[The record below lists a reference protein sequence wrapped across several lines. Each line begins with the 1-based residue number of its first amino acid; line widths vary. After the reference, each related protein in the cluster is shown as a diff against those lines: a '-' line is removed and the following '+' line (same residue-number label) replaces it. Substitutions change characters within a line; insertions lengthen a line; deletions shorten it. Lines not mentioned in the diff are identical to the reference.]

1 MTNIDYALIVGV
13 LVLVAVV
20 AVRIFWG
27 RRRKAEQMPAPEIKV
42 PKTSTVVDRGA
53 AETAPVKP
61 PQTAEVGSA
70 SVESAASVA
79 PSAIAE
85 KPVAEDK
92 ADSSEIRQSERERPA
107 EKKPAPQH
115 EEIVDP
121 LVLIK
126 TFSAPVEK
134 RIEAIREAGR
144 KKMAEAVPALIEAL
158 YEPDQSVSLAATE
171 SLGQIGDPSAIEPLI
186 EISRR
191 SDAALIKAI
200 SHENEKPPKAEAE
213 KNQEEEANANPYK
226 FKEMVVFKI
235 DQLPVEYFQPDGTPL
250 PRKELVVR
258 GLKDNSQQMRQMA
271 AKAAIGLDSEEVVE
285 PLIEA
290 LANPFEVESVRFMAA
305 EALGGMQNDKS
316 VESLLRALKDE
327 NVAVRYSAAA
337 ALSGRKDE
345 RVLAALIEAIDDPD
359 RFVKASVAY
368 ALGTTLEP
376 EALKALFRCVTDE
389 NDVVRFS
396 AAKAIAAFPYDEVFA
411 QLETMAGQKSRESKL
426 VRVEVLGQMKDER
439 SIRALK
445 DLLKD
450 SDSEVSY
457 KASLALMGNENLEVL
472 EELIAVSRKLDD
484 ELKQLASRNAQLGN
498 TKTMTEEAVIPERV
512 STGQVK
518 KLEEIGALPP
528 NLEKLRR
535 SLLDASPNIR
545 GSAANTLGDF
555 QQPEA
560 VALLAAAARD
570 ENEFVRASAVN
581 SLGRIGSSEALDFV
595 IVYEKDA
602 SEEVR
607 YAVVKALSSSNSD
620 IARECLGRV
629 SKNDRSKNVKR
640 AARLALEKLN
650 A

>member
-13 LVLVAVV
+13 VVLVAIV
-20 AVRIFWG
+20 AVRIFVG
-27 RRRKAEQMPAPEIKV
+27 RRRKAEQIPAPEIKV
-42 PKTSTVVDRGA
+42 PKTAVTVDRLA
-53 AETAPVKP
+53 SEAAPVKSP
-61 PQTAEVGSA
+61 RTAEVETVAAAAASA
-70 SVESAASVA
+70 SATT
-79 PSAIAE
+79 E
-85 KPVAEDK
+85 KAGTEDK
-92 ADSSEIRQSERERPA
+92 SASSEVRAPVRDRPV
-107 EKKPAPQH
+107 EKKPVPQYD
-115 EEIVDP
+115 EITDP

-134 RIEAIREAGR
+134 RIEAIIEAGQ
-144 KKMAEAVPALIEAL
+144 KKFIEAVPALIEAL
-158 YEPDQSVSLAATE
+158 YEPDQSISLAATE
-171 SLGQIGDPSAIEPLI
+171 SLGLIGDPRAIEPLL
-186 EISRR
+186 EVSRR

-200 SHENEKPPKAEAE
+200 GQENEKQSKAETE
-213 KNQEEEANANPYK
+213 KPQEEEINANPYK

-271 AKAAIGLDSEEVVE
+271 AKAAIGLDSEDVVE

-316 VESLLRALKDE
+316 VESLLKALKDE

-411 QLETMAGQKSRESKL
+411 QLEAFSGQTGREAKL

-445 DLLKD
+445 SLLND

-457 KASLALMGNENLEVL
+457 KASLALMGNENLDVL
-472 EELIAVSRKLDD
+472 EELIAASRRLDD
-484 ELKQLASRNAQLGN
+484 ELKLLASRNSQLGN
-498 TKTMTEEAVIPERV
+498 AKARTSETATPEKV

-535 SLLDASPNIR
+535 SLLDSSPNIR

-560 VALLAAAARD
+560 VAMLAAAARD

-581 SLGRIGSSEALDFV
+581 SLGRIGSAEALDFV
-595 IVYEKDA
+595 ITYEKDA

-607 YAVVKALSSSNSD
+607 YAVVKALSASSSE
-620 IARECLGRV
+620 IARECLSRV

>member
-13 LVLVAVV
+13 LVLVAIV
-20 AVRIFWG
+20 AVRIFVG

-42 PKTSTVVDRGA
+42 PKTAATVDQTAQESARLNPVRA
-53 AETAPVKP
+53 AE
-61 PQTAEVGSA
+61 AEP
-70 SVESAASVA
+70 SAAT
-79 PSAIAE
+79 AE
-85 KPVAEDK
+85 KPIKEDK
-92 ADSSEIRQSERERPA
+92 PATSEATAASRERPA
-107 EKKPAPQH
+107 DKTPAPQY
-115 EEIVDP
+115 EEITDP

-134 RIEAIREAGR
+134 RIEAIREAGQ
-144 KKMAEAVPALIEAL
+144 KKIVEAVPALIEAL
-158 YEPDQSVSLAATE
+158 YEPDQSISLAATE
-171 SLGQIGDPSAIEPLI
+171 SLGQIGDPRAIEPLL
-186 EISRR
+186 EVSRR

-200 SHENEKPPKAEAE
+200 GHDNEKPTKADAE
-213 KNQEEEANANPYK
+213 KNQEEEIDANPYK

-250 PRKELVVR
+250 PRKDLVVR

-271 AKAAIGLDSEEVVE
+271 AKAAIGLDNEDVVE

-411 QLETMAGQKSRESKL
+411 QLETLSAQSGRDAKL

-439 SIRALK
+439 SIKALK
-445 DLLKD
+445 KLLND

-472 EELIAVSRKLDD
+472 EELIAVSRRLDD
-484 ELKQLASRNAQLGN
+484 ELKLLASRNAQLGN
-498 TKTMTEEAVIPERV
+498 AKTRTAEKPAPEKI

-518 KLEEIGALPP
+518 KLEEIGPLPP

-535 SLLDASPNIR
+535 SLLDTSPNIR

-560 VALLAAAARD
+560 VALLSAAARD

-581 SLGRIGSSEALDFV
+581 SLGRIGSAEAIDFV
-595 IVYEKDA
+595 ISYEKDS

-607 YAVVKALSSSNSD
+607 YAVVKALSPSSSE
-620 IARECLGRV
+620 IARECLGRI

>member
-13 LVLVAVV
+13 VVLVAIV
-20 AVRIFWG
+20 AVRILVG
-27 RRRKAEQMPAPEIKV
+27 RRRKAEQIPAPEIKV
-42 PKTSTVVDRGA
+42 PKTAVTSERVVSESA
-53 AETAPVKP
+53 PIKPVK
-61 PQTAEVGSA
+61 TAEVDAASTAAVSAATAFNKTVAEEKSAAAEASA
-70 SVESAASVA
+70 S
-79 PSAIAE
+79 P
-85 KPVAEDK
+85 
-92 ADSSEIRQSERERPA
+92 RERPV
-107 EKKPAPQH
+107 EKKPSPQY
-115 EEIVDP
+115 EEITDP

-134 RIEAIREAGR
+134 RIEAIIEAG
-144 KKMAEAVPALIEAL
+144 KKKFIEAVPALIEAL
-158 YEPDQSVSLAATE
+158 YEPDQSISLAATE
-171 SLGQIGDPSAIEPLI
+171 SLGLIGDPRAIEPLL
-186 EISRR
+186 EVSRR
-191 SDAALIKAI
+191 SDAALIRAI
-200 SHENEKPPKAEAE
+200 GQENEKKPKAEAE
-213 KNQEEEANANPYK
+213 KPQEEEINANPYK

-271 AKAAIGLDSEEVVE
+271 AKAAIGLDSEDVVE

-316 VESLLRALKDE
+316 VESLLKALKDE

-376 EALKALFRCVTDE
+376 DALKALFRCLTDE

-411 QLETMAGQKSRESKL
+411 QLETFSARTDREAKL
-426 VRVEVLGQMKDER
+426 VRVEVLGQLKDER
-439 SIRALK
+439 SVNALK
-445 DLLKD
+445 SFLND

-457 KASLALMGNENLEVL
+457 KASLALMGNENLDVL
-472 EELIAVSRKLDD
+472 EELIAASRRLDD
-484 ELKQLASRNAQLGN
+484 ELKLLASRNAQLGN
-498 TKTMTEEAVIPERV
+498 PRTRTSEPPAPEKV

-581 SLGRIGSSEALDFV
+581 SLGRIGAAEALDFV
-595 IVYEKDA
+595 IAYEKDA

-607 YAVVKALSSSNSD
+607 YAVVKALSSSNSE
-620 IARECLGRV
+620 IARECLGRIA
-629 SKNDRSKNVKR
+629 KNDRSKNVKR

>member
-13 LVLVAVV
+13 VVLVAVV
-20 AVRIFWG
+20 AVRIFVG

-42 PKTSTVVDRGA
+42 PKTA
-53 AETAPVKP
+53 TAS
-61 PQTAEVGSA
+61 ER
-70 SVESAASVA
+70 VA
-79 PSAIAE
+79 PQFTQP
-85 KPVAEDK
+85 KPIRTDEAAAVAP
-92 ADSSEIRQSERERPA
+92 ADSSAKHEKSIAEEQPAAAEPVSSVRERPA
-107 EKKPAPQH
+107 EKKPTPQY
-115 EEIVDP
+115 EEITDP

-134 RIEAIREAGR
+134 RIEAIREAGQ

-158 YEPDQSVSLAATE
+158 YEPDQSISLAATE
-171 SLGQIGDPSAIEPLI
+171 SLGQIGDPRAIEPLL
-186 EISRR
+186 EVSRR
-191 SDAALIKAI
+191 SDAALIRAI
-200 SHENEKPPKAEAE
+200 GHDSEKQPRVEAE
-213 KNQEEEANANPYK
+213 KAQEDEANANPYK

-258 GLKDNSQQMRQMA
+258 GPKDNSQQMRQMA
-271 AKAAIGLDSEEVVE
+271 AKAAIGLDSEDVVE

-396 AAKAIAAFPYDEVFA
+396 AAKAIAAFPYDEVFT
-411 QLETMAGQKSRESKL
+411 QLDAMSGQQSREAKL
-426 VRVEVLGQMKDER
+426 VKVEVLGQMKDER
-439 SIRALK
+439 SISALK
-445 DLLKD
+445 GLLND

-472 EELIAVSRKLDD
+472 EELIAVSRRLDD

-498 TKTMTEEAVIPERV
+498 QKTRTAEPAAPEKM

-518 KLEEIGALPP
+518 KLEEIGSLPP

-535 SLLDASPNIR
+535 SLLDSSPNIR

-560 VALLAAAARD
+560 IALLAAAARD

-581 SLGRIGSSEALDFV
+581 SLGRIGSAEALDFV
-595 IVYEKDA
+595 VVYEKDA

-607 YAVVKALSSSNSD
+607 YAVVKALSASSSE
-620 IARECLGRV
+620 IARECLSRV

>member
-13 LVLVAVV
+13 VVLVAVV
-20 AVRIFWG
+20 AVRIFVG

-42 PKTSTVVDRGA
+42 PKTA
-53 AETAPVKP
+53 TASERVA
-61 PQTAEVGSA
+61 PQFSQPRPTRVNE
-70 SVESAASVA
+70 AASVTPA
-79 PSAIAE
+79 DTSANHE
-85 KPVAEDK
+85 KAVAEEQPT
-92 ADSSEIRQSERERPA
+92 AAEPSQSGRERPV
-107 EKKPAPQH
+107 EKKPAPQY
-115 EEIVDP
+115 EEITDP

-134 RIEAIREAGR
+134 RIEAIREAGQ

-171 SLGQIGDPSAIEPLI
+171 SLGQIGDPRAIEPLL
-186 EISRR
+186 EVSRR
-191 SDAALIKAI
+191 SDAALIRAI
-200 SHENEKPPKAEAE
+200 GHDSEKQPRVEAE
-213 KNQEEEANANPYK
+213 KAQEDEANANPYK

-376 EALKALFRCVTDE
+376 QALKALFRCVTDE

-396 AAKAIAAFPYDEVFA
+396 AAKAIAAFPYDEVFT
-411 QLETMAGQKSRESKL
+411 QLDAMSGQTSREAKL
-426 VRVEVLGQMKDER
+426 VKVEVLGQMKDER

-445 DLLKD
+445 GLLND
-450 SDSEVSY
+450 PDSEICY

-472 EELIAVSRKLDD
+472 EELIAVSRRLDD

-498 TKTMTEEAVIPERV
+498 QKTRTPEAVAPEKM

-518 KLEEIGALPP
+518 KLEEIGPLPP

-535 SLLDASPNIR
+535 SLLDSSPNIR

-560 VALLAAAARD
+560 IALLAAAARD

-581 SLGRIGSSEALDFV
+581 SLGRIGSAEAIDFV
-595 IVYEKDA
+595 VVYEKDA

-607 YAVVKALSSSNSD
+607 YAVVKALSASSSE

>member
-13 LVLVAVV
+13 VFLVAVV
-20 AVRIFWG
+20 AVRIFVG

-42 PKTSTVVDRGA
+42 PKTASNA
-53 AETAPVKP
+53 ARVPENATVKP
-61 PQTAEVGSA
+61 VDKVEAESA
-70 SVESAASVA
+70 AAASVA
-79 PSAIAE
+79 PTAPATTPE
-85 KPVAEDK
+85 KPMAKEK
-92 ADSSEIRQSERERPA
+92 PASSEIRPSERERPA
-107 EKKPAPQH
+107 EKKPAPQY
-115 EEIVDP
+115 EEITDP
-121 LVLIK
+121 LALIK

-134 RIEAIREAGR
+134 RIEAIREAGL

-158 YEPDQSVSLAATE
+158 YEPDQSISLAATE
-171 SLGQIGDPSAIEPLI
+171 SLGQIGDPRAIEPLL
-186 EISRR
+186 EVSRR

-200 SHENEKPPKAEAE
+200 GHDTEKQQRVEAE
-213 KNQEEEANANPYK
+213 KAQEEEANANPYK

-271 AKAAIGLDSEEVVE
+271 AKAAIGLDSEDVVE

-345 RVLAALIEAIDDPD
+345 RVLAALVEAVNDPD

-389 NDVVRFS
+389 NEVVRFS

-411 QLETMAGQKSRESKL
+411 QLDAMSGRNSREAKM

-439 SIRALK
+439 SIKALK
-445 DLLKD
+445 ELLSD

-457 KASLALMGNENLEVL
+457 KASIALMGNENVEVL
-472 EELIAVSRKLDD
+472 EELIAVSRRLDD
-484 ELKQLASRNAQLGN
+484 ELKQIASRNSQIGN
-498 TKTMTEEAVIPERV
+498 PKVKASETAAPEKI

-518 KLEEIGALPP
+518 KLEEIGSLPP

-535 SLLDASPNIR
+535 SLLDSSPNIR
-545 GSAANTLGDF
+545 GSAANALGDF

-560 VALLAAAARD
+560 VALLSAAARD

-581 SLGRIGSSEALDFV
+581 SLGRIGSAEALDFV

-607 YAVVKALSSSNSD
+607 YAVVKALSSSNSE
-620 IARECLGRV
+620 IARDCLGRMA
-629 SKNDRSKNVKR
+629 KNDRSKNVKR

-650 A
+650 T

>member
-13 LVLVAVV
+13 VVLVAVV
-20 AVRIFWG
+20 AVRIFVG

-42 PKTSTVVDRGA
+42 PKTATAGERVVP
-53 AETAPVKP
+53 ESNQTKPVK
-61 PQTAEVGSA
+61 TTETEADASA
-70 SVESAASVA
+70 PIVADTEKAAMEEKNVASETRSSV
-79 PSAIAE
+79 
-85 KPVAEDK
+85 
-92 ADSSEIRQSERERPA
+92 RERPVD
-107 EKKPAPQH
+107 KKPIPQF
-115 EEIVDP
+115 EEITDP
-121 LVLIK
+121 LILIK

-134 RIEAIREAGR
+134 RIEAIREAGQ
-144 KKMAEAVPALIEAL
+144 KKLSEAVPALIEAL
-158 YEPDQSVSLAATE
+158 YEPDQSISLAATE
-171 SLGQIGDPSAIEPLI
+171 SLGQIGDPRAIEPLL
-186 EISRR
+186 EVSRR

-200 SHENEKPPKAEAE
+200 GQDNEKSARVETEQA
-213 KNQEEEANANPYK
+213 QEDEANANPYK

-316 VESLLRALKDE
+316 VESLLKALKDE

-345 RVLAALIEAIDDPD
+345 RVLSALIEAIDDPD

-368 ALGTTLEP
+368 ALGTTLESD
-376 EALKALFRCVTDE
+376 ALKALFRCVNDE
-389 NDVVRFS
+389 NEVVRFS
-396 AAKAIAAFPYDEVFA
+396 AAKAIAAFPCDEVFA
-411 QLETMAGQKSRESKL
+411 QLETLAGQKSRESKL
-426 VRVEVLGQMKDER
+426 VKVEVLGQMKDAR
-439 SIRALK
+439 SIMALK
-445 DLLKD
+445 GFLKD

-472 EELIAVSRKLDD
+472 EELIAVSRRLDD

-498 TKTMTEEAVIPERV
+498 AKTKVAEPAAPDKI

-535 SLLDASPNIR
+535 SLLDSSPNIR

-581 SLGRIGSSEALDFV
+581 SLGRIGSAEAFDFV

-607 YAVVKALSSSNSD
+607 YAVVKALSSSNSE
-620 IARECLGRV
+620 ISRECLSRM

-650 A
+650 T